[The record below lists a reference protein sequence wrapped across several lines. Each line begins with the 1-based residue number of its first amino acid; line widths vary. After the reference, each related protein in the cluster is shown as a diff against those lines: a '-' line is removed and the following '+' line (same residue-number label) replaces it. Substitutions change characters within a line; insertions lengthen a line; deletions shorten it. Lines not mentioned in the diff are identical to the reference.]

1 MLGLCV
7 VRCVVLCVLLCID
20 VLLMLLVTPGRS
32 QPQELPPRLAK
43 PLLENAKPMPAPPKA
58 KLERLA
64 E

>member
-1 MLGLCV
+1 M
-7 VRCVVLCVLLCID
+7 VLCVLLCID

-43 PLLENAKPMPAPPKA
+43 LLLENAKPMPAPPKA
-58 KLERLA
+58 KLEPLA